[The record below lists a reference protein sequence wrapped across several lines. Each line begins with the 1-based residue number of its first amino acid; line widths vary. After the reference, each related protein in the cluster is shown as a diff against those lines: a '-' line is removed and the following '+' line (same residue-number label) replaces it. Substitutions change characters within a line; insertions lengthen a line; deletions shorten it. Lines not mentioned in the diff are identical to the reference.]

1 MIIIFMRTIILYLTV
16 IVAMRIMG
24 KRQIGDLQP
33 SEMVV
38 TFMISD
44 LASIPMQA
52 TGTPLLAGV
61 IPILTLIIA
70 EVLLS
75 FFSLKNKKLRDVVTG
90 TPSIIVQDGRMNI
103 EEMKK
108 IRMNQDD
115 LMEELRL
122 GNCPKIENVRFA
134 IAETSGRLSIIL
146 KDSVQPL
153 TAKDLNS
160 KKKGGKLK

>member
-1 MIIIFMRTIILYLTV
+1 MIIVFLRTIILYLTV

-38 TFMISD
+38 TIMISE

-52 TGTPLLAGV
+52 TGTPLVAGI
-61 IPILTLIIA
+61 IPILTLIAA

-75 FFSLKNKKLRDVVTG
+75 YFTLKNKTIRDVVSG
-90 TPSIIVQDGRMNI
+90 TPSIVVQDGKMNF

-108 IRMNQDD
+108 LRMNEDD
-115 LMEELRL
+115 LLEELRL
-122 GNCPKIENVRFA
+122 GNCPNIQDVKYA
-134 IAETSGRLSIIL
+134 ITETNGHLSIIL
-146 KDSVQPL
+146 KEGAQPI
-153 TAKDLNS
+153 TAKDLS